1 MEPGQCLPTRCPQ
14 SEAQP
19 NPSTGSGQGAEHPHL
34 ISVCPYL
41 QVGMRDADYIAAFL
55 QVLLPVALEVLGVWG
70 LLEQGSGYGWGV
82 RAGGL
87 M

>member
-1 MEPGQCLPTRCPQ
+1 M
-14 SEAQP
+14 
-19 NPSTGSGQGAEHPHL
+19 
-34 ISVCPYL
+34 CPYL